1 MINQNPICA
10 ERIGEETLLQS
21 IMKMT
26 APCWTRCIYRYP
38 PLAHQAWIYW
48 EKLRKDENENYT
60 DELPNDLPKNWR
72 KYPNICKD
80 IVMACPFCTYTYSE
94 NIRKGKLE
102 HLHLYCSS
110 KHLKKARYH
119 CYQKIEDALHNIY
132 NFASM
137 LEYNCP
143 FDESTRYTTLF

>member
-10 ERIGEETLLQS
+10 EQIGEETLLQS

-72 KYPNICKD
+72 KYPNI
-80 IVMACPFCTYTYSE
+80 
-94 NIRKGKLE
+94 
-102 HLHLYCSS
+102 
-110 KHLKKARYH
+110 
-119 CYQKIEDALHNIY
+119 
-132 NFASM
+132 
-137 LEYNCP
+137 
-143 FDESTRYTTLF
+143 